1 MKDTEYAYAVA
12 YIKTFENKMLKKA
25 DLEALIKAPD
35 YDAALK
41 LLTDRGY
48 RNGSDIDEVLKNE
61 LEAVWHEAEEATP
74 AEAPLD
80 ILKYKND
87 FHNLKTI
94 LKAFLTNSDWEKLML
109 SPSVVPP
116 EEIYEAVKRAD
127 FSDLPEFLRVA
138 AEGGYKII
146 TAEHDGQ
153 AAELYIDKNA
163 YLAMEKAAKGNSFL
177 EGWVEL
183 NAVFADIS
191 IALRSYGK
199 SAEFIENALIPLGGI
214 DLKRLANIAA
224 EGPDAVAE
232 FTSGLGYSEGAEK
245 IKESIGEF
253 EKWCDNKKTEYLQ
266 SAKNRFFGFEPIMAF
281 LLGKEAEIQAVRI
294 ILSGLKNKIPAEIIR
309 ERLRELYV

>member
-25 DLEALIKAPD
+25 DLEALINAPD
-35 YDAALK
+35 YSAALK
-41 LLTDRGY
+41 LLADRGY
-48 RNGSDIDEVLKNE
+48 ADGGDIDEVLKNE

-94 LKAFLTNSDWEKLML
+94 LKAFLTNADWEKLML
-109 SPSVVPP
+109 APSAVPP
-116 EEIYEAVKRAD
+116 EEIFEAVKRAD
-127 FSDLPEFLRVA
+127 FSELPEFIRDT

-153 AAELYIDKNA
+153 AAEIYIDKNA
-163 YLAMEKAAKGNSFL
+163 YSVMEKSAVGNSFL
-177 EGWVEL
+177 EGWVKM
-183 NAVFADIS
+183 NAVFTDIS

-199 SAEFIENALIPLGGI
+199 STEFIENALIPAGGI
-214 DLKRLANIAA
+214 DLKRLAQLAVD
-224 EGPDAVAE
+224 GTDAVAD
-232 FTSGLGYSEGAEK
+232 FTASLGYGEGAEK

-253 EKWCDNKKTEYLQ
+253 EKWCDNRKTEYLKT
-266 SAKNRFFGFEPIMAF
+266 AKNRFFGFEPIMAF

-294 ILSGLKNKIPAEIIR
+294 ILSGQKNKISAETIR
-309 ERLRELYV
+309 ERLRDLYV